1 MSKSTKTTKPAAKK
15 AATKKAA
22 VTKKAAP
29 KKAAAPVSAPK
40 SEPTPA
46 PAPKKTAAKKTAVKK
61 APAKKAAVK
70 KAAPQKA
77 PESKTVITAKI
88 DIGFGNTLHLRGS
101 GPSLSW
107 DGGMPMNCVA
117 DGEWS
122 ITLIGATSPVVF
134 KFLVNDLSWS
144 AGEDFVVEPG
154 STVVIEPTF

>member
-15 AATKKAA
+15 ATTKKAA
-22 VTKKAAP
+22 VAKKVAP
-29 KKAAAPVSAPK
+29 KKAAAPVPAPTP
-40 SEPTPA
+40 EPTPA

-70 KAAPQKA
+70 KAAPKKA